1 MTGQVVYIT
10 GAASGIGLAT
20 AHRFAATGAELAISD
35 LDGARLSNVQRE
47 IEDRWGVRTSS
58 YSGDLGTEEAANA
71 FADLALSELGPANVL
86 VNSAGIARMGT
97 VPETSAAD
105 WDAIFSTNVRSVFL
119 VSKAV
124 LQSMKEHDGAV
135 IVNVAS
141 EAGLVG
147 FPGYAAYAASKAAVV
162 NLTRCMALDHAPQG
176 IRVNAVCPGS
186 IDTPLLQQYFEA
198 SEDADVARRED
209 AEAHPLGIGQPEDIA
224 AAIYYLSSPDA
235 SYVTGHALVVD
246 GGYTAK

>member
-1 MTGQVVYIT
+1 MTAQVVYIT

-20 AHRFAATGAELAISD
+20 AHRFAETGAELAISD
-35 LDGARLSNVQRE
+35 LDGARLSNVRRE
-47 IEDRWGVRTSS
+47 IEDRWGVRTAS
-58 YSGDLGTEEAANA
+58 YSGDLGSEEAANA
-71 FADLALSELGPANVL
+71 FAKLALSELGPANVL
-86 VNSAGIARMGT
+86 VNCAGIARMGT
-97 VPETSAAD
+97 VPETSVAD

-124 LQSMKEHDGAV
+124 LPSMQEHGGAV

-147 FPGYAAYAASKAAVV
+147 FPGYAAYASSKAAVV
-162 NLTRCMALDHAPQG
+162 NLTRCMALDHASQG

-186 IDTPLLQQYFEA
+186 IDTPLLQQYFDA
-198 SEDADVARRED
+198 SRDAGAARRED